1 MDTLELGRVLASRR
15 LLPLVVVEKAAQAV
29 PLGRALRAGGLT
41 TVEVTLRTDAAVESL
56 RRMATETDL
65 VVGAGTVVSPAQVDA
80 VVEAGARYIVTPG
93 FSASVVDRC
102 RAVGVP
108 VIPGVATAT
117 EIQMAIEAGLDLV
130 KFFPAEASGG
140 VAALKAL
147 SGPFGRMRFVPTGG
161 VTAEN
166 VIDYLRLE
174 TVPAVG
180 GSWMAP
186 PDAVSSD
193 DLERVARLSREAVA
207 MASST

>member
-1 MDTLELGRVLASRR
+1 MDALDLGRVLVSGR
-15 LLPLVVVEKAAQAV
+15 LLPLVVVEDAAQAV
-29 PLGRALRAGGLT
+29 PLGRALGAGGLT
-41 TVEVTLRTDAAVESL
+41 TVEVTLRTDTAVESL

-65 VVGAGTVVSPAQVDA
+65 VVGAGTVISPAQVED
-80 VVEAGARYIVTPG
+80 VVEAGARYVVTPG
-93 FSASVVDRC
+93 FSASVVERC
-102 RAVGVP
+102 QTLGVP

-117 EIQMAIEAGLDLV
+117 EIQLAIDAGLDLL

-147 SGPFGRMRFVPTGG
+147 SGPFDRVRFVPTGG

-166 VIDYLRLE
+166 MTDYLRLE
-174 TVPAVG
+174 AVPAVG

-186 PDAVSSD
+186 PDAVSSG
-193 DLERVARLSREAVA
+193 DLERVTRLSRAAVA